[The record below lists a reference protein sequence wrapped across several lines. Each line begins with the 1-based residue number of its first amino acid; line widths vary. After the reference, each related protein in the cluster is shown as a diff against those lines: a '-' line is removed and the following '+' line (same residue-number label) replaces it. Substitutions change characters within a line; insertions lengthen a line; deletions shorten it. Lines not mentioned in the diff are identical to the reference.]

1 MIGMH
6 RRISG
11 AVTMLTLVA
20 LVLTGCTSEASS
32 IGRAQDK
39 NGEPDVVDT
48 GFTLSTVGSY
58 DSADTAV
65 VLSTDPDN
73 KAVSFI
79 NMDTGKQY
87 TLYYDGTTYVKDKY
101 DGPMSISQI
110 KAGDVVDVTFLKGR
124 KKLASIKRSP
134 EAWVYDE
141 IHNYDLAGTNRTA
154 SIGSQMYSLPEG
166 VVVLS
171 EGRRVETGEVVSQD
185 VVTISGIDH
194 KIYSVNV
201 DKGHGYLRLKNDQ
214 PLLGGWIEVGNSV
227 IRQIT
232 EDMLITVPEGS
243 YQVVLSNNNVGCVKD
258 VTVERDK
265 EVVLDVS
272 DLEIAEDAVGKI
284 LFTVEPESAKVSVDG
299 KPVDI
304 SRAVELKYGIH
315 QIQAEANGYDTLTRH
330 IQVGSEY
337 ATIAFKL
344 EESRKNSGT
353 NSVSGNSTASDRLP
367 WQDTMSSVSANN
379 LRNDS
384 LSSNTLSSLS
394 ENALG
399 ASSNYK
405 VYVDSPKDVEVY
417 LDGNYVGISPVRF
430 TKTVGRHEITLKKSG
445 YKTKTYT
452 IYLENT
458 RRDETYSFS
467 ALEKEGDS
475 GTKKNIPKEV
485 ASAVSEL
492 SDCKLTNETDVLI
505 AGDLATLQPS
515 GKKIVETAAKN
526 AVKEKLGEAE
536 AEKYTF
542 TVERDNENL
551 TDMVPPGDE
560 DGKGKVAVTIYRAGY
575 ESQVVSCNVVIVK
588 KSGENPISVEVIPD
602 TVTVAKGSTQ
612 AFEAHVK
619 VDGTEKSDA
628 SVTWDVKGVDNN
640 IISPN
645 TGFKTEGEPSTLT
658 VASDESA
665 TELTVTATYTDSGTN
680 QTSSGQAKVTVEE
693 QEAPPKDITVEV
705 TADSAEI
712 TGNGSVTFTAVV
724 KEGGEEK
731 ENASVKWTSAWN
743 STEAANSQVA
753 TTGNTM
759 TLSVGSVETD
769 TSFTATA
776 TYIDGGVEKSASQ
789 TVSIKK
795 SEKPDKPTLEIG
807 GNEAGDVDIP
817 ETEEEEGKENGDT
830 QDGLTTTKVEIT
842 QESHPIRKWFSSL
855 FKK

>member
-1 MIGMH
+1 MIRMH
-6 RRISG
+6 RRISS
-11 AVTMLTLVA
+11 AVTMLTLTA
-20 LVLTGCTSEASS
+20 LILTGCTSEASN

-65 VLSTDPDN
+65 VLSTDLDN
-73 KAVSFI
+73 EAVSFI

-101 DGPMSISQI
+101 DGPMTISQI
-110 KAGDVVDVTFLKGR
+110 KAGDVVDITFLKGR

-134 EAWVYDE
+134 SAWVYDDVY
-141 IHNYDLAGTNRTA
+141 NYDLAGSNRTA

-232 EDMLITVPEGS
+232 EDMLLTVPEGT
-243 YQVVLSNNNVGCVKD
+243 YQVVLTNNNVGCVKE

-272 DLEIAEDAVGKI
+272 DLEVAEDAVGKI

-304 SRAVELKYGIH
+304 SKPVELKYGIH
-315 QIQAEANGYDTLTRH
+315 QIQAEANGYDTLTKH

-337 ATIAFKL
+337 ATIFFKL
-344 EESRKNSGT
+344 EESRKNDGK
-353 NSVSGNSTASDRLP
+353 NSVSDNSTADRIP
-367 WQDTMSSVSANN
+367 WKDTMDSVNANN
-379 LRNDS
+379 SGKDS
-384 LSSNTLSSLS
+384 ISDNTLSVS

-399 ASSNYK
+399 TSSSYK
-405 VYVDSPKDVEVY
+405 VYVDSPKGVEVY
-417 LDGNYVGISPVRF
+417 LDGNYVGITPVRF

-467 ALEKEGDS
+467 ELEKEGSD

-485 ASAVSEL
+485 ASAISEL
-492 SDCKLTNETDVLI
+492 SGCKLTDETDVLI
-505 AGDLATLQPS
+505 AGDVATLTPS

-526 AVKEKLGEAE
+526 AVKEKLGEEE
-536 AEKYTF
+536 ADKYTF
-542 TVERDNENL
+542 TIEEDNDNL
-551 TDMVPPGDE
+551 TEMTPPGDE
-560 DGKGKVAVTIYRAGY
+560 DGKGIATVTIYRAGY
-575 ESQVVSCNVVIVK
+575 ESQTVSCNVVIVK
-588 KSGENPISVEVIPD
+588 KGEENPSGPTITVEVEPEKSIVERGGTVSFGARVKIDGTLKTDTSVDWSVKGNTSPD
-602 TVTVAKGSTQ
+602 TKFKGG
-612 AFEAHVK
+612 
-619 VDGTEKSDA
+619 D
-628 SVTWDVKGVDNN
+628 
-640 IISPN
+640 
-645 TGFKTEGEPSTLT
+645 EPSTLA
-658 VASDESA
+658 VSSDEPA
-665 TELTVTATYTDSGTN
+665 TELTVTATYTDSETN
-680 QTSSGQAKVTVEE
+680 QSVDGTVKVTVAEKAHICSPQRVE
-693 QEAPPKDITVEV
+693 SIEPNCTTTGKQEYYHCEDCNKNYEDAAGKNPIDDISAWGIIDALEHDWGEWEV
-705 TADSAEI
+705 TKPATTTDS
-712 TGNGSVTFTAVV
+712 G
-724 KEGGEEK
+724 EK
-731 ENASVKWTSAWN
+731 ERICERCKTKDRESISA
-743 STEAANSQVA
+743 
-753 TTGNTM
+753 
-759 TLSVGSVETD
+759 
-769 TSFTATA
+769 
-776 TYIDGGVEKSASQ
+776 
-789 TVSIKK
+789 
-795 SEKPDKPTLEIG
+795 IG
-807 GNEAGDVDIP
+807 GSGEPNADTVMEPDD
-817 ETEEEEGKENGDT
+817 ETVTKNSAA
-830 QDGLTTTKVEIT
+830 DGELTTTTVEIS
-842 QESHPIRKWFSSL
+842 QEAHPIKKWFSSL
-855 FKK
+855 FKN